1 MTTKIPIEL
10 SSTPG
15 IVDSSNTTALTLDA
29 SQNAIFAGTVTGSR
43 KLVLNASGTN
53 DTHIEIGANTA
64 SNHYAFI
71 DLVGDATYTD
81 YGLRIIRNNGGA
93 NTSSFIYHRGTGN
106 FNIETQDS
114 ASLKLRT
121 AGADALTIDTSQRVG
136 IGTTSPNQLLHLDNS
151 ASSSDSASIRIIS
164 GTAGLARIMLGDT
177 GYGSRGRFVY
187 DNSDDSLQLWGAN
200 STTSAE
206 RMRIN
211 SSGNIGMGPSNP
223 LSRLHISGNSDSGD
237 AECTLTIDDEDTT
250 SGSMV
255 PAIQFRG
262 NGNNLARI
270 RANDQQGLLISGSS
284 GNEDDIVVQEG
295 KVGMGTNSPAVSK
308 GLHIN
313 SAGNTELRLTTTQDS
328 GTPTAQIGYGAG
340 SGFFLRLADAANN
353 EDVMLRTYGKS
364 VFNGGGVVIG
374 TTSANAPFDNS
385 MLHVTQST
393 SHADPVLALDSNNGD
408 QSYYRYIRFY
418 KKTSNQVGRL
428 DADISGS
435 SMGLHYESDGRYKE
449 VLGVADG
456 MNLIEKLNPIKF
468 KWLDGTG
475 EGSQGFKAQEYKQA
489 FNDVGSYARGVIE
502 PEDESTEKWMLDYTH
517 LMPNVIKALQELSAK
532 NDALEA
538 RIQELEG

>member
-15 IVDSSNTTALTLDA
+15 IVDNSNTTALTLDA
-29 SQNAIFAGTVTGSR
+29 LENATFAGTVTGSR

-187 DNSDDSLQLWGAN
+187 DNSDDSLQLWGAD

>member
-15 IVDSSNTTALTLDA
+15 IVDNSNTTALTLDA

-187 DNSDDSLQLWGAN
+187 DNSDDSLQLWGADG
-200 STTSAE
+200 TTSAE

-211 SSGNIGMGPSNP
+211 SAGNVGMGPSNP

-295 KVGMGTNSPAVSK
+295 KVGMGTNSPAIAK

-313 SAGNTELRLTTTQDS
+313 SAGNSELRLTTTQDS

-340 SGFFLRLADAANN
+340 SGYFLRLADAANN